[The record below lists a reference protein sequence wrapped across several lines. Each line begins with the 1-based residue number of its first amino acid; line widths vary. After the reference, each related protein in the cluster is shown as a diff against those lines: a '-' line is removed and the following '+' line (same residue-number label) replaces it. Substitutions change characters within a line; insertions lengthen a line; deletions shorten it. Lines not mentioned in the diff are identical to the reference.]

1 MKIYG
6 CFINGRHEF
15 NDSNNIISV
24 INPYDEKIKY
34 KVEESNFSQIES
46 ALEFGY
52 KSFKSGVWSKLDV
65 RERSEVLNNT
75 ATLIDKNI
83 EELIKIEVNQI
94 GRPIREMRAQL
105 GRLSEWFKYFASL
118 IRVFEG
124 SVTPFK
130 GDYINY
136 VERVPLGLVVQI
148 TPWNHPLLISIK
160 KLSCAL
166 AAGNS
171 VVLKPSE
178 LSPVS
183 ILRIAD
189 FLNESGL
196 PKGVF
201 NIVQGYGS
209 KIGEKLCVNNYVSKI
224 DLTGGDK
231 AGKIIGEHAGKNGIY
246 YSTEL
251 GGKSPMLVFEDC
263 EIEKAVSG
271 ITFGCF
277 IASGQTC
284 IAGTR
289 LLIQKSISEKFLSS
303 LKKKMLSLKIGDPY
317 SLETNIGPVIS
328 RDSLLRIDNKIKE
341 AVKEGGEIIVG
352 GKIHTKIKSGFFYEP
367 TVIMTKN
374 IANIAQEELFGPV
387 LSCIIFD
394 TEEDAIRLANDTKY
408 GLAASIWTE
417 NLARGHSVASKLD
430 CGIIWIN
437 DHHKNDPS
445 SPWGGFK
452 DSGIGRENGYEAY
465 MQYTHTR
472 SIIANY
478 SRKYDDWFSDQAS
491 RYS

>member
-1 MKIYG
+1 MKTLG
-6 CFINGRHEF
+6 CFINGKHEL
-15 NDSNNIISV
+15 NNSKEIIFV
-24 INPYDEKIKY
+24 KNPYDEKIKY
-34 KVEESNFSQIES
+34 KVEESNFSQIDS
-46 ALEFGY
+46 ALKFGY
-52 KSFKSGVWSKLDV
+52 KSFKSGIWADLDV
-65 RERSEVLNNT
+65 RERSDVLNNT
-75 ATLIDKNI
+75 ASLIEKNI

-118 IRVFEG
+118 IRVYEG
-124 SVTPFK
+124 RVTPFK
-130 GDYINY
+130 GDFINY

-171 VVLKPSE
+171 IVLKPSE

-189 FLNESGL
+189 YLTESGL

-201 NIVQGYGS
+201 NIVQGYGN
-209 KIGEKLCVNNYVSKI
+209 KIGKKLCVNIYVSKI
-224 DLTGGDK
+224 DFTGGDN
-231 AGKIIGEHAGKNGIY
+231 AGRIIGEHAGNNGIY
-246 YSTEL
+246 FSTEL

-263 EIEKAVSG
+263 EIEKTVSG
-271 ITFGCF
+271 ITFGAF
-277 IASGQTC
+277 IASGQPC

-289 LLIQKSISEKFLSS
+289 LIIQKSISEKLLSS
-303 LKKKMLSLKIGDPY
+303 LKNKILSLIIGDPY
-317 SLETNIGPVIS
+317 SLKTNIGPVIS
-328 RDSLLRIDNKIKE
+328 KDSLLRIDKIIKE
-341 AVKEGGEIIVG
+341 AVKEGGKIIVG
-352 GKIHTKIKSGFFYEP
+352 GKIHNKIKTGFFYEP
-367 TVIMTKN
+367 TVILTKN
-374 IANIAQEELFGPV
+374 NTNIAQEELFGPV

-394 TEEDAIRLANDTKY
+394 KEEEAISLANDTKY

-417 NLARGHSVASKLD
+417 NLARAHSVASKLD

-452 DSGIGRENGYEAY
+452 NSGIGRENGYEAY

-478 SRKYDDWFSDQAS
+478 SRKYDDWFSDQKS

>member
-1 MKIYG
+1 MKTYG
-6 CFINGRHEF
+6 CFINGKHEL
-15 NDSNNIISV
+15 NKSKEIIS
-24 INPYDEKIKY
+24 IQNPYDEKVKY
-34 KVEESNFSQIES
+34 KVEVSNSSQIES
-46 ALEFGY
+46 ALKFGF
-52 KSFKSGVWSKLDV
+52 KSFKSGIWSNLDV
-65 RERSEVLNNT
+65 RERSEVLNKT
-75 ATLIDKNI
+75 AELIEKNI

-105 GRLSEWFKYFASL
+105 GRLSEWFRYFASF

-124 SVTPFK
+124 RVTPFK

-136 VERVPLGLVVQI
+136 VERIPLGLVVQI

-189 FLNESGL
+189 FLKESGL
-196 PKGVF
+196 PNGVF
-201 NIVQGYGS
+201 NVLQGYGS
-209 KIGEKLCVNNYVSKI
+209 KIGKKLCENNYVSKI
-224 DLTGGDK
+224 DFTGGDN
-231 AGKIIGEHAGKNGIY
+231 AGKAIGEYAGNKGIY
-246 YSTEL
+246 YATEL
-251 GGKSPMLVFEDC
+251 GGKSPMIVFEDC
-263 EIEKAVSG
+263 EFEKTICGV
-271 ITFGCF
+271 TFGCF

-289 LLIQKSISEKFLSS
+289 LILQRSISEKFLES
-303 LKKKMLSLKIGDPY
+303 LKKKIKSFKIGNPY

-328 RDSLLRIDNKIKE
+328 REALLRIDKKIKE

-352 GKIHTKIKSGFFYEP
+352 GKVHKKIRSGFFYEP
-367 TVIMTKN
+367 TVILAN
-374 IANIAQEELFGPV
+374 NASNIAQEELFGPV
-387 LSCIIFD
+387 LTCIIFD
-394 TEEDAIRLANDTKY
+394 KESEAISLANETKY

-417 NLARGHSVASKLD
+417 NLARAHSVANNLD

-452 DSGIGRENGYEAY
+452 NSGVGRENGYEAY

-478 SRKYDDWFSDQAS
+478 SRKFDDWFSDQAS

>member
-6 CFINGRHEF
+6 CFINGKFEL
-15 NDSNNIISV
+15 NNSKNFINV

-34 KVEESNFSQIES
+34 KVEESDSNQIEN
-46 ALEFGY
+46 ALKCGY
-52 KSFKSGVWSKLDV
+52 ESFKSGVWSNLDV
-65 RERSEVLNNT
+65 RDRSEVLNNV
-75 ATLIDKNI
+75 AELIEKNL
-83 EELIKIEVNQI
+83 EELIEIEVNQI
-94 GRPIREMRAQL
+94 GRPIREMKAQL

-124 SVTPFK
+124 RVMPFK
-130 GDYINY
+130 GDYVNY

-178 LSPVS
+178 KSPVS
-183 ILRIAD
+183 ILKIAKYLD
-189 FLNESGL
+189 DSGL
-196 PKGVF
+196 PNGVF
-201 NIVQGYGS
+201 NVVQGFGT
-209 KIGEKLCVNNYVSKI
+209 KIGKKLCENKYVSKI
-224 DLTGGDK
+224 DLTGGDN
-231 AGKIIGEHAGKNGIY
+231 AGRKIGEYAGKNGIY
-246 YSTEL
+246 YATEL
-251 GGKSPMLVFEDC
+251 GGKSPMLVFDDC
-263 EIEKAVSG
+263 EINKTVCG
-271 ITFGCF
+271 VTFGCF

-289 LLIQKSISEKFLSS
+289 LLIQKSISEVF
-303 LKKKMLSLKIGDPY
+303 LKKLKEKMFDLRMGDPF
-317 SLETNIGPVIS
+317 SPDTSIGPVIS
-328 RDSLLRIDNKIKE
+328 KDSLLNIDKKVND
-341 AVKEGGEIIVG
+341 AVSEGGKVVFG
-352 GKIHTKIKSGFFYEP
+352 GKISKEFKSGYFYEP
-367 TVIMTKN
+367 TVLLTDNSSK
-374 IANIAQEELFGPV
+374 IAREELFGPV
-387 LSCIIFD
+387 LTCIIF
-394 TEEDAIRLANDTKY
+394 EKEHEAINLANDNKY

-417 NLARGHSVASKLD
+417 NLARAHSVASKLE

-452 DSGIGRENGYEAY
+452 ESGIGRENGIEAY

-472 SIIANY
+472 SVVTNY
-478 SRKYDDWFSDQAS
+478 SRKYDDWFSDTKS

>member
-1 MKIYG
+1 MKTLG
-6 CFINGRHEF
+6 CFINGKHEL
-15 NDSNNIISV
+15 NNLNKIISV
-24 INPYDEKIKY
+24 KNPYDEQIKY
-34 KVEESNFSQIES
+34 KVEESSFSQIES
-46 ALEFGY
+46 ALNFGY
-52 KSFKSGVWSKLDV
+52 KSFKSGHWSNLDV
-65 RERSEVLNNT
+65 RDRSEVLNK
-75 ATLIDKNI
+75 AAALIDKNL
-83 EELIKIEVNQI
+83 EELVKIEVNQI

-124 SVTPFK
+124 KVTPFK

-136 VERVPLGLVVQI
+136 VERIPLGLVVQI

-189 FLNESGL
+189 FLNEAGL

-209 KIGEKLCVNNYVSKI
+209 KIGRKLCINKNVSKI
-224 DLTGGDK
+224 DLTGGDN
-231 AGKIIGEHAGKNGIY
+231 AGKKIGEYAGKTGVY

-251 GGKSPMLVFEDC
+251 GGKSPMIVFEDC
-263 EIEKAVSG
+263 EIEKTVCG

-289 LLIQKSISEKFLSS
+289 LLIQRSISEKFLSS
-303 LKKKMLSLKIGDPY
+303 LKKKILSLKIGNPY
-317 SLETNIGPVIS
+317 SQETNIGPVIS
-328 RDSLLRIDNKIKE
+328 KDSLLRIDKKIKE
-341 AVKEGGEIIVG
+341 AVKEGAQVIVG
-352 GKIHTKIKSGFFYEP
+352 GKIHKKIKLGFFYEP
-367 TVIMTKN
+367 TAILTKN
-374 IANIAQEELFGPV
+374 NSNIAQEELFGPV

-394 TEEDAIRLANDTKY
+394 TEEEAISLANDTKY

-417 NLARGHSVASKLD
+417 NLTRGHSVASKLD

-452 DSGIGRENGYEAY
+452 NSGIGRENGYESY
-465 MQYTHTR
+465 LQYTHTR
-472 SIIANY
+472 SVIANY
-478 SRKYDDWFSDQAS
+478 TRKYDDWFSDQAS